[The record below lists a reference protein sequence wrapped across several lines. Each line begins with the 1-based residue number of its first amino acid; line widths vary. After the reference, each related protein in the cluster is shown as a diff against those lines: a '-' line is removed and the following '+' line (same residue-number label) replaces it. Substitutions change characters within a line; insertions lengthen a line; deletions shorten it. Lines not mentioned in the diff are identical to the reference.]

1 MFRCSVKLDTIYG
14 LEYIK
19 GAAMPHRIGRE
30 RLISELLERLQDNPI
45 IAAVRDDEGMKAA
58 LISEVTT
65 IFLLNSDIFNLKHL
79 VKEIQER
86 GKSACVHMDFVE
98 GLGSDGRAVD
108 YIAEKIQP
116 DGIISTRGNLIRR
129 AKEKGLFAIQRFFL
143 IDSQSYRTAIR
154 QVQSGKP
161 DMIEVMPGVMPD
173 VISRICKEVRIPVI
187 AGGLVDSKRD
197 IIGILKAGAV
207 GASIGKIGLWSL

>member
-1 MFRCSVKLDTIYG
+1 M
-14 LEYIK
+14 EYIK
-19 GAAMPHRIGRE
+19 TWGRMPHRIGRE

-58 LISEVTT
+58 LISEITT
-65 IFLLNSDIFNLKHL
+65 VFLLNSDIFNLEHL

-86 GKSACVHMDFVE
+86 GKIVFVHMDFVE
-98 GLGSDGRAVD
+98 GLGSDSKAVD
-108 YIAEKIQP
+108 YIAERIQP

-129 AKEKGLFAIQRFFL
+129 AKERGLFAIQRFFL

-161 DMIEVMPGVMPD
+161 DMIEIMPGVMPD
-173 VISRICKEVRIPVI
+173 VIRRICKEVRIPVI

-197 IIGILKAGAV
+197 IIEILKAGAV
-207 GASIGKIGLWSL
+207 GASIGKIDLWNL